1 MKEWFYT
8 ITQSMFD
15 LGLRGTELNLFAVIY
30 GYSQKGDGCYYGT
43 RKELCERCGVSS
55 LRTIDSALA
64 SLIEKGLINRFT
76 FEKDGQTFTA
86 YGCADSAQGG
96 VQNLHGGCAKI
107 ARGGCA
113 NSAHMK
119 NKYIENKNITTT
131 TGRPSVDDVADY
143 VRGKGFKDPS
153 GFASYYVE
161 INDNRDWIAGNGKPV
176 KNWKNNILNNWMK
189 YKDQTFT
196 SSPAPFTPTPA
207 IQPAKKYY
215 SVNR

>member
-8 ITQSMFD
+8 ITQSMLE

-55 LRTIDSALA
+55 LRTIDSALN
-64 SLIEKGLINRFT
+64 SLIGKGLIRRFT
-76 FEKDGQTFTA
+76 FEKDGKQYTA
-86 YGCADSAQGG
+86 YGCAVSAQGG
-96 VQNLHGGCAKI
+96 VQNLHGGCAI
-107 ARGGCA
+107 SARGEGA
-113 NSAHMK
+113 NSAHMN
-119 NKYIENKNITTT
+119 NKDIENKKKTNT

-143 VRGKGFKDPS
+143 VRGKGFKDPT

-161 INDNRDWIAGNGKPV
+161 FNDNRDWIAANGKPV

-189 YKDQTFT
+189 YRDQVFGQT
-196 SSPAPFTPTPA
+196 PAPASTPTPT
-207 IQPAKKYY
+207 IQPSKRYY
-215 SVNR
+215 Q